1 MNLKFK
7 IISVDE
13 AEQSIVVRF
22 YTDKITEE
30 MLASQVDR
38 DGNILRCRTDVN
50 ITFPD
55 AETRPKGDALEDY
68 ILRQAPVHFFNLKE
82 QVADSKVD
90 TSMGDI
96 AALVGVEQ
104 TRAVDKLEGQFII
117 RDKVA
122 TAKEAR

>member
-22 YTDKITEE
+22 YTDKITEQ
-30 MLASQVDR
+30 MLVNEKDAE
-38 DGNILRCRTDVN
+38 GNILRCRTDMN

-55 AETRPKGDALEDY
+55 AETRPKGDALESY
-68 ILRQAPVHFFNLKE
+68 ILRHAPVQFFNLKE
-82 QVADSKVD
+82 QVADSRVD

-104 TRAVDKLEGQFII
+104 TRTVDRLEGQFIL
-117 RDKVA
+117 RDKV
-122 TAKEAR
+122 TTTEKAR